1 MEDKS
6 IRNRDSKG
14 RFLPGHK
21 LGHRFKKGETGSK
34 KGMKWKRTQTAAQF
48 AREILGTDPETG
60 EKLTTQEVIERL
72 SKHAEKH
79 TQFMIEL
86 LRHDLGKPIERVKV
100 EPKAYHLI
108 YEDEKELA
116 EFERIGS
123 YTLEEAKGESKN
135 QPSLPEGEE
144 T

>member
-6 IRNRDSKG
+6 LNNKDSMG

-34 KGMKWKRTQTAAQF
+34 KGMKWKRTQAAAEF

-60 EKLTTQEVIERL
+60 EKLTTPEVIERL

-79 TQFMIEL
+79 PQFMIEL
-86 LRHDLGKPIERVKV
+86 LRHDLGKPIERVQV
-100 EPKAYHLI
+100 EPRAFVICKRDQ
-108 YEDEKELA
+108 DEIQGGQKLGGFALKESNA
-116 EFERIGS
+116 ES
-123 YTLEEAKGESKN
+123 EEPG
-135 QPSLPEGEE
+135 
-144 T
+144 